1 MISGCIFEIIRIMSR
16 GNLLILSLSII
27 FWCFRQVRLVSF
39 FVSSLFV
46 PDAERAIVLA
56 RRGIFLTPIV
66 DVVFNLLIFFALSLN
81 FSQVVSS
88 INIKLPKAKS
98 SEVVTEKQVVVSIE
112 RNNKVYIND
121 QALYLDQIPNYLDKI
136 NKDNVVVVK
145 ADKEI
150 DHGFVVQIM
159 DLIKRSGFKKL
170 GIAVTKQE

>member
-1 MISGCIFEIIRIMSR
+1 MNFNKRI
-16 GNLLILSLSII
+16 NIEDSLM
-27 FWCFRQVRLVSF
+27 
-39 FVSSLFV
+39 
-46 PDAERAIVLA
+46 D
-56 RRGIFLTPIV
+56 LTPIV

-150 DHGFVVQIM
+150 DHGFVVKIM

>member
-1 MISGCIFEIIRIMSR
+1 MNFNKRINIEDSPM
-16 GNLLILSLSII
+16 
-27 FWCFRQVRLVSF
+27 
-39 FVSSLFV
+39 
-46 PDAERAIVLA
+46 D
-56 RRGIFLTPIV
+56 LTPIV

>member
-1 MISGCIFEIIRIMSR
+1 MNFNKRI
-16 GNLLILSLSII
+16 NIEDSLM
-27 FWCFRQVRLVSF
+27 
-39 FVSSLFV
+39 
-46 PDAERAIVLA
+46 D
-56 RRGIFLTPIV
+56 LTAIV

>member
-1 MISGCIFEIIRIMSR
+1 MNFNKRI
-16 GNLLILSLSII
+16 NIEDSLM
-27 FWCFRQVRLVSF
+27 
-39 FVSSLFV
+39 
-46 PDAERAIVLA
+46 D
-56 RRGIFLTPIV
+56 LTPIV

-136 NKDNVVVVK
+136 NKDSVVVVK

>member
-1 MISGCIFEIIRIMSR
+1 MNFNKRI
-16 GNLLILSLSII
+16 NIEDSLM
-27 FWCFRQVRLVSF
+27 
-39 FVSSLFV
+39 
-46 PDAERAIVLA
+46 D
-56 RRGIFLTPIV
+56 LTPIV

-88 INIKLPKAKS
+88 INIKLPNAKS

>member
-1 MISGCIFEIIRIMSR
+1 MNFNKRINIEDTLM
-16 GNLLILSLSII
+16 
-27 FWCFRQVRLVSF
+27 
-39 FVSSLFV
+39 
-46 PDAERAIVLA
+46 D
-56 RRGIFLTPIV
+56 LTPIV

>member
-1 MISGCIFEIIRIMSR
+1 MNFNKRI
-16 GNLLILSLSII
+16 NIEDSLM
-27 FWCFRQVRLVSF
+27 
-39 FVSSLFV
+39 
-46 PDAERAIVLA
+46 D
-56 RRGIFLTPIV
+56 LTPIV

-136 NKDNVVVVK
+136 NKPQSINFPLQKKQFLGQFEEYLKPFFSISFFNFPLLLFKLLNISCRQIISNLSNLMFSYRKTKVK
-145 ADKEI
+145 
-150 DHGFVVQIM
+150 GFVFDISNSISQNACG
-159 DLIKRSGFKKL
+159 S
-170 GIAVTKQE
+170 

>member
-1 MISGCIFEIIRIMSR
+1 MNFNKRI
-16 GNLLILSLSII
+16 NIEDSLM
-27 FWCFRQVRLVSF
+27 
-39 FVSSLFV
+39 
-46 PDAERAIVLA
+46 D
-56 RRGIFLTPIV
+56 LTPIV

>member
-1 MISGCIFEIIRIMSR
+1 MNFNKRI
-16 GNLLILSLSII
+16 NIEDSLM
-27 FWCFRQVRLVSF
+27 
-39 FVSSLFV
+39 
-46 PDAERAIVLA
+46 D
-56 RRGIFLTPIV
+56 LTPIV

-121 QALYLDQIPNYLDKI
+121 QALYLYQIPNYLDKI

>member
-1 MISGCIFEIIRIMSR
+1 MNFNKRI
-16 GNLLILSLSII
+16 NIEDSLM
-27 FWCFRQVRLVSF
+27 
-39 FVSSLFV
+39 
-46 PDAERAIVLA
+46 D
-56 RRGIFLTPIV
+56 LTPIV

-88 INIKLPKAKS
+88 INIKLPNAKS

-121 QALYLDQIPNYLDKI
+121 KALYLDQIPNYLDKI

-159 DLIKRSGFKKL
+159 VLIKRSGFKKL

>member
-1 MISGCIFEIIRIMSR
+1 MNFNKRI
-16 GNLLILSLSII
+16 NIEDSLM
-27 FWCFRQVRLVSF
+27 
-39 FVSSLFV
+39 
-46 PDAERAIVLA
+46 D
-56 RRGIFLTPIV
+56 LTPIV

-98 SEVVTEKQVVVSIE
+98 SEVVTEKQVVVTIE